1 LAKSQTHAVVAG
13 MSAIMLFTAPAVAQ
27 SIIPEGGYVAGEIGG
42 AVHQSVVFSDTN
54 PSAPNC
60 DLCTSTFP
68 SSIGNAFIVG
78 GKLGYRISSQ
88 FRADFSL
95 EHLSSSKVSGHTTST
110 PPSTGAANLDSLL
123 ALYNVYYD
131 VTSIPALGLLQPFFT
146 AGMGFA
152 RNSLGPTNGDAGPAG
167 PFAITGNART
177 NFAWDAGV
185 GLALPVG
192 PHWTADLGYRFI
204 DLGELRS
211 GTTLSIAGLS
221 LLVTASQTGPAYVH
235 AVTFGL
241 RYSF

>member
-1 LAKSQTHAVVAG
+1 MTNSHTLAVVAG
-13 MSAIMLFTAPAVAQ
+13 MSAIILPAVAQ

-42 AVHQSVVFSDTN
+42 AVHQSVTFSDTN
-54 PSAPNC
+54 PGAANC
-60 DLCTSTFP
+60 DLCTTSFP
-68 SSIGNAFIVG
+68 SSIGNTFIVG

-95 EHLSSSKVSGHTTST
+95 EHLSSSKVSGHSNST

-131 VTSIPALGLLQPFFT
+131 VTSIPALGLLQPYFT

-152 RNSLGPTNGDAGPAG
+152 RNSLGTTSGDAGPLG
-167 PFAITGNART
+167 PFAITGNARN

-192 PHWTADLGYRFI
+192 PHWTGDLSYRFI

-211 GTTLSIAGLS
+211 GTTLSIAGQS
-221 LLVTASQTGPAYVH
+221 LLVTASKTGSSDVH